1 MPFILKKILISEQM
15 VFLYNHILSSFFI
28 LLLFLSGKTDTLY
41 IEVVVYGLIV
51 SFLFNIFSI
60 LKYFINKEIR
70 SISVHSVLASSFN
83 FIFIG
88 FSIYFMHSSDN
99 IDIFTGFFSI
109 FVLFVSFGI
118 ILLDRYMYQQ
128 DISHILNLKL
138 LINNH
143 LDKTEPSFKN
153 VVTYDK
159 VWEFKEKKEEYL
171 YFNNYIF
178 NKHEGLIIDNL
189 IIPYSLIKDYL
200 EIKDCLFSLLTK
212 EDIEVLKM
220 YSI

>member
-70 SISVHSVLASSFN
+70 SISLHSVLASSFN

-128 DISHILNLKL
+128 DISHIFNLKL

-143 LDKTEPSFKN
+143 VDKTEPSFKT

>member
-1 MPFILKKILISEQM
+1 VPFILKKILISEQM

-70 SISVHSVLASSFN
+70 SISLHSVLASSFN

-128 DISHILNLKL
+128 DISHIFNLKL

-143 LDKTEPSFKN
+143 VDKTEPSFKT